1 MANVQ
6 ENALRCEVIGAGVQ
20 RDDLLT
26 GFLLCVTIHRNIYE
40 GRVMVK
46 RTDSIYL
53 ALPSDRYTPFSL
65 ARKIGAKAIL
75 ESARFNMGRER
86 YSILMAEEAFHI
98 LQDDEGI
105 AFIIDGRRVPFSA
118 ETASSNGGEIEK
130 IAPGSTVPHIP
141 DVLDALLYVAEENE
155 MPVKGIPVPASGV
168 GYLSYE
174 FCARCDTIQLAPQK
188 DELKIPESE
197 FVVGHL
203 YIVFD
208 HFTETLHIFALN
220 YIEHQIDLKKAVDNL
235 KKRLSDL
242 DFSYLAP
249 PEDPL
254 PCRTITDLEQ
264 SEREYKE
271 KVLALKK
278 EIVAGNIFQAVPS
291 RRLQIEN
298 ENSAMEIYRRLR
310 SVNPSPYLLYL
321 DFGDRQIIGSSP
333 ESLVRVR
340 DGVASIRPIAGTR
353 RRGKNAEDD
362 ERLKNELLNDD
373 KEKSEHLMLVD
384 LARNDLGRVC
394 EAGSVEVTR
403 YMDCEFFSHVMHLVS
418 DVQGK
423 VKNGVKQIQ
432 VLRSAFP
439 AGTVSGSPKI
449 SAIEIL
455 SRLEK
460 VKRRFYAGA
469 IGYLQ
474 ASGDLDFCIALRCAL
489 KQDSLWTL
497 QAGGGIVYD
506 SNADREWEETNEKL
520 GALRSSL
527 EPPVDKNSDERI
539 K

>member
-1 MANVQ
+1 
-6 ENALRCEVIGAGVQ
+6 
-20 RDDLLT
+20 
-26 GFLLCVTIHRNIYE
+26 
-40 GRVMVK
+40 MVK
-46 RTDSIYL
+46 RTDGIYL
-53 ALPSDRYTPFSL
+53 TLPSDRYTPFSL

-75 ESARFNMGRER
+75 ESARFNMGKER

-105 AFIIDGRRVPFSA
+105 AFIIDGRRVPF
-118 ETASSNGGEIEK
+118 TAQADTENGGEAEK
-130 IAPGSTVPHIP
+130 IAPGSTVLHKP
-141 DVLDALLYVAEENE
+141 DILDALLYVAGENE
-155 MPVKGIPVPASGV
+155 LPVKNIPVPASGV

-174 FCARCDTIQLAPQK
+174 FCARCDTINLAPQK

-197 FVVGHL
+197 FVAGHI

-220 YIEHQIDLKKAVDNL
+220 YMEHQIDLQKAVDTL
-235 KKRLSDL
+235 KNRLSDL

-249 PEDPL
+249 PEEPR
-254 PCRTITDLEQ
+254 PCRTITDLAQ

-271 KVLALKK
+271 KVVELKK
-278 EIVAGNIFQAVPS
+278 HIVAGDIFQAVPS
-291 RRLQIEN
+291 RRLQLEC
-298 ENSAMEIYRRLR
+298 ESSALEIYRRLR
-310 SVNPSPYLLYL
+310 SLNPSPYLVYI
-321 DFGDRQIIGSSP
+321 DFGDRQLLGSSP

-340 DGVASIRPIAGTR
+340 EGVASIRPIAGTR
-353 RRGKNAEDD
+353 RRGNTAAED
-362 ERLKNELLNDD
+362 EVLKADLLGDH
-373 KEKSEHLMLVD
+373 KEISEHLMLVD

-394 EAGSVEVTR
+394 QSGSVQVTR
-403 YMDCEFFSHVMHLVS
+403 YMDCEYFSHVMHLVS

-423 VKNGVKQIQ
+423 VKDGLKQIQ

-455 SRLEK
+455 SRLEN

-474 ASGDLDFCIALRCAL
+474 ASGDLDFCIGIRCAL
-489 KQDSLWTL
+489 KQDSTWTL

-506 SNADREWEETNEKL
+506 SNPDREWEETNEKL
-520 GALRSSL
+520 GALRAVI
-527 EPPVDKNSDERI
+527 EGI